1 MQYRVNNLLYAAG
14 NDLLNTIRSQIR
26 MTEPINPD
34 ILRKAADM
42 AIIRYPYFAV
52 KLIRSN
58 EEYIM
63 IPNNEPLVISSE
75 GKAITLGGDASNHH
89 LMALAY
95 DKDSIYIDTSHF
107 ITDGNGIFP
116 FIKKKTLLYC
126 YLHILHP
133 NETFDTANINL
144 PDRDISPDEADD
156 YPFPDK
162 TIPTEPLG
170 EVRIP
175 ENVYTLQDQPNGYA
189 ARDKWTSFR
198 IKIKQKQMMNYASS
212 VDGSPASFIAA
223 VMYRS
228 ITLLDTDIHQ
238 PIVCGMQHQYRKA
251 LGKPMSHLCHVNIVP
266 IVYPEQMKNKDIE
279 LLNTMTRGSII
290 LRADDTNDLQSVNKH
305 ITNEEK
311 IKTLSLREKK
321 QYMREELLN
330 GIGKNTFEVSYTGR
344 VPFSGLDKYIT
355 DFIPYIDM
363 SLSGGISIEIF
374 SVHEWFC
381 INIMQ
386 RNDNSQYVNKFVEL
400 LESFGIKCEAM
411 EQSHFEIS
419 NFILPN

>member
-14 NDLLNTIRSQIR
+14 DDLLNTIRTQVK

-34 ILRKAADM
+34 ILRKAADI

-52 KLIRSN
+52 RLICRN

-63 IPNNEPLVISSE
+63 IPNNEPLVISPE
-75 GKAITLGGDASNHH
+75 GMAITLGGDESNHH

-95 DKDSIYIDTSHF
+95 DKDAIYIDSSHF
-107 ITDGNGIFP
+107 IMDGSGQFP
-116 FIKKKTLLYC
+116 FIKTLLYC

-144 PDRDISPDEADD
+144 PDSDISPDEADD
-156 YPFPDK
+156 YPFPDR
-162 TIPTEPLG
+162 IISAEQLG
-170 EVRIP
+170 KVRIP
-175 ENVYTLQDQPNGYA
+175 ENVYIPQDQPKGYKS
-189 ARDKWTSFR
+189 RDKWTSFQ
-198 IKIKQKQMMNYASS
+198 IKIRQKQMMGYASS
-212 VDGSPASFIAA
+212 VDGSPASFITA
-223 VMYRS
+223 VMYRT
-228 ITLLDTDIHQ
+228 ITSLDPDIHQ
-238 PIVCGMQHQYRKA
+238 PIICGMQHQYRKA

-266 IVYPEQMKNKDIE
+266 IVYPERLKNKDVE
-279 LLNTMTRGSII
+279 VLNTMTRGTII
-290 LRADDTNDLQSVNKH
+290 LRADDTNDLLSVNKH
-305 ITNEEK
+305 IINEEK
-311 IKTLSLREKK
+311 IKTLSLSEKK

-344 VPFSGLDKYIT
+344 VPFSGLDKYIV

-374 SVHEWFC
+374 SVQECFC

-386 RNDNSQYVNKFVEL
+386 RNDNSRYANKFIEI
-400 LESFGIKCEAM
+400 LESFGIKCESM

-419 NFILPN
+419 DFVLPD